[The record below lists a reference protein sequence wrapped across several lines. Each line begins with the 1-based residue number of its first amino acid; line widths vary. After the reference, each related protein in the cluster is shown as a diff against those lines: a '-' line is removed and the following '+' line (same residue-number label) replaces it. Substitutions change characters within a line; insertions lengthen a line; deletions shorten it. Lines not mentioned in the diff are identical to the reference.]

1 MKNRFYI
8 IYCILFL
15 LIFSSCKKDFLEFDF
30 TEGPVTG
37 ENVWGSDR
45 NARGYLNYAYR
56 GLGGLGIGV
65 DRYNLSGGSILADA
79 SDEAVCSDLNN
90 IVNRINNGTW
100 SPSLLYDD
108 VYSNMYVFIRMTN
121 EFLERSPTSVIFPAT
136 DIPAL
141 RGEAFFLRAMYHF
154 ELFKRYGK
162 IVLATRTFS
171 KDENLDLPRNNI
183 DEVVKQISDD
193 CDSAFNRIPA
203 VYTGAGTTAPFDDG
217 YDGTNRGRATKAAA
231 LALKSR
237 LLLYYASPF
246 YNTANDA
253 SRWQRAADVAKA
265 LINLN
270 KHSLLNSADYT
281 NLWNY
286 SNTATQ
292 YNKEVI
298 FATTAILRND
308 IESNN
313 APIGFTGA
321 LGRTNPTQDLVDA
334 FEMSNGKLISDPT
347 SGYSSSNPYVNRDS
361 RLARFIIVNG
371 SVFQTGTLTRAV
383 ETFDGGLDNLP
394 TNPNSTKTGY
404 YMRKFLTT
412 TATYNITG
420 AATARRVW
428 VFFRYAETLL
438 NYAEA
443 LNEAVG
449 PNSEVYNAI
458 NLIRTRSSMPVLPPG
473 LSQTQMRD
481 RIRNER
487 RVELC
492 FEEHR
497 FFDVRRWNIGEATF
511 NAPVRGMKII
521 KTGTTTFT
529 YTPFVVE
536 NRIFT
541 SKNYLYPISQIELSR
556 APKLTQ
562 NPGYN

>member
-1 MKNRFYI
+1 MKNKISF
-8 IYCILFL
+8 IYGL
-15 LIFSSCKKDFLEFDF
+15 LILVVFSSCKKDFLEFDY

-56 GLGGLGIGV
+56 GLGGLSFGV
-65 DRYNLSGGSILADA
+65 DRYNLSNGSILADA
-79 SDEAVCSDLNN
+79 SDEAVCSDLSNT
-90 IVNRINNGTW
+90 VNRINNGTW
-100 SPSLLYDD
+100 GPSLLYDD
-108 VYSNMYVFIRMTN
+108 VYSTMYSFIRMTN
-121 EFLERSPTSVIFPAT
+121 EFLEKSPTSVIFPAT
-136 DIPAL
+136 DIPFL

-162 IVLATRTFS
+162 IVLATKTFG
-171 KDENLDLPRNNI
+171 KDDNLDLPRNSV

-193 CDSAFNRIPA
+193 CDSAFNMIPA
-203 VYTGAGTTAPFDDG
+203 VYTGSGTTAPYDDG

-231 LALKSR
+231 MALKSR

-246 YNTANDA
+246 YNKANDA
-253 SRWQRAADVAKA
+253 GRWQRAADVAKV

-270 KHSLLNSADYT
+270 KHSLLSSIDFI

-286 SNTATQ
+286 SNTPTQ

-334 FEMSNGKLISDPT
+334 FEMTNGKPISDPT
-347 SGYSSSNPYVNRDS
+347 SGYNPSNPYVNRDS
-361 RLARFIIVNG
+361 RLARFIITNG

-383 ETFDGGLDNLP
+383 ETFDGGLDNP
-394 TNPNSTKTGY
+394 ATNPNSTKTGY
-404 YMRKFLTT
+404 YLRKFLTT
-412 TATYNITG
+412 TATYNTG
-420 AATARRVW
+420 GNATVRRVW
-428 VFFRYAETLL
+428 VFFRYAEILL

-443 LNEAVG
+443 LNESVG

-458 NLIRTRSSMPVLPPG
+458 NLIRVRSSMPVLPAG
-473 LSQTQMRD
+473 LSQSQMRD

-497 FFDVRRWNIGEATF
+497 FFDVRRWNVGEAIF
-511 NAPVRGMKII
+511 NGPVKGMRIT

-529 YTPFVVE
+529 YTPFIVE
-536 NRIFT
+536 TRVFT
-541 SKNYLYPISQIELSR
+541 NKNYLYPISQTELSK
-556 APKLTQ
+556 APSLQQ
-562 NPGYN
+562 NPGY